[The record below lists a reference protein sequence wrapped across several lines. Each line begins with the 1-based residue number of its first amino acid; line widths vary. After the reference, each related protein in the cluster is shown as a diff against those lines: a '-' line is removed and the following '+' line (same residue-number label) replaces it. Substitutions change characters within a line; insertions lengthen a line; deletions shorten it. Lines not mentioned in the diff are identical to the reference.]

1 MLFSIRRFPLGVALV
16 LIMMKWISETRLH
29 AQDSDTLSENLKLE
43 FRETSWFAG
52 EVATAWVFISS
63 GESPEIEPVGDQGDV
78 RIVGTRVL
86 ELENDDRGNF
96 LGIVEFAPKRA
107 GIRIFPP
114 VVVKDGDTVARTVSR
129 QIVVGEPYKTDAM
142 SFQVEAG
149 KRVVYE
155 GEPLKV
161 SFEWRCDL
169 PMNQIRHVQ
178 LYPEIFNNPDI
189 EIVVPRSD
197 APEELQFGIP
207 VSERRVIAQRFAK
220 GNRFPEN
227 LGVLRFDFYLRFRAP
242 GTYMLPKTR
251 LQCSRLLEDDAQ
263 SNRYAAYFNN
273 ALFERVDSSSPH
285 ERIYA
290 DSDPLEITV
299 RPLPG
304 EGRLDS
310 FSGIF
315 DPQSV
320 SVSIRPPTATV
331 GQLIEIQIDVRSDV
345 CSEMLQIPDMSR
357 QSSMRNRFWV
367 GQEANEIWRSDGRRF
382 VMRARPLTTQIATFP
397 SLSFQVFDSNAGSYR
412 LIKTEPLSFD
422 VKPLDGL
429 TFFPMEKIPGAQI
442 SIAATAEGVW
452 HNQRATT
459 MGDVLNGILDALAS
473 GVWLWFGLGLLILG
487 LGAAWA
493 KEARRRSRDAD
504 YSRKIEA
511 IEGFRKT
518 VSRNSSDFEAL
529 RQLVGDYFGVPSQAL
544 TANDVGALLEKAFS
558 DDKLIGEIREEID
571 ALDLPNYQE
580 EPIAT
585 ERSKSVK
592 EIGGNLIRLLK
603 GSAMILFATGWFGA
617 SEARANTWKEA
628 ESLFAE
634 ALQMAESVPDIEQV
648 NAKFAEAALAYE
660 RSANDGIRPGVSW
673 YNAGNAW
680 FQIGEVGRSI
690 ANYKQSLSRRPFDE
704 RVSGGL
710 QAARGLRIDRFAS
723 GVRESVVSHWGMR
736 AAFSATWLVAAALIV
751 IWIRFRGRYL
761 LIATCLVTLAA
772 TLLGGRI
779 VWGAFSSLG
788 EGVVIAEEIYAR
800 KGPGYAYASAFL
812 DPIHDGLEVK
822 ILEIRSDWLRARVA
836 DGSECWLPQATV
848 QRLVL

>member
-1 MLFSIRRFPLGVALV
+1 MLLSIRGFPLGLSLV
-16 LIMMKWISETRLH
+16 LIMMNGLSETKRYV
-29 AQDSDTLSENLKLE
+29 QDSDTLSENLKLE
-43 FRETSWFAG
+43 FREASWFAG
-52 EVATAWVFISS
+52 EVATAWVYISS
-63 GESPEIEPVGDQGDV
+63 GESPEIEPVGEQGDV
-78 RIVGTRVL
+78 RIVGMRIL
-86 ELENDDRGNF
+86 ELENDDRGDF
-96 LGIVEFAPKRA
+96 LGIIEFAPKRA
-107 GIRIFPP
+107 GIRVFPSI
-114 VVVKDGDTVARTVSR
+114 VIKDGDKLARTASR

-142 SFQVEAG
+142 SFHVETS

-169 PMNQIRHVQ
+169 PMNQIRHMQ

-189 EIVVPRSD
+189 EIIVPRSD
-197 APEELQFGIP
+197 APEESQFGIP

-227 LGVLRFDFYLRFRAP
+227 LGILRFDLYLRFRVP

-290 DSDPLEITV
+290 DSDPLEIAV
-299 RPLPG
+299 RPMPG

-315 DPQSV
+315 DPQSI
-320 SVSIRPPTATV
+320 SVSIRPPTAIV
-331 GQLIEIQIDVRSDV
+331 GQLIEIQIDVHSDV
-345 CSEMLQIPDMSR
+345 CSEMLKIPDMSH
-357 QSSMRNRFWV
+357 QLSMRNRFWV
-367 GQEANEIWRSDGRRF
+367 GQEANEIWRSNGRRF
-382 VMRARPLTTQIATFP
+382 VVRARPLTTQIVAFP

-412 LIKTEPLSFD
+412 LINTEPLAFD
-422 VKPLDGL
+422 VRPRDGS

-459 MGDVLNGILDALAS
+459 MGDVLNGILNALAS
-473 GVWLWFGLGLLILG
+473 GAWLWFGLGLLIFG

-493 KEARRRSRDAD
+493 KEARRRSHDAD
-504 YSRKIEA
+504 YRRKIEA
-511 IEGFRKT
+511 IESFRKT

-529 RQLVGDYFGVPSQAL
+529 RRLVGDYFGVPSQAL
-544 TANDVGALLEKAFS
+544 TANDVGSLLERGLS
-558 DDKLIGEIREEID
+558 DDKLISDIKDEID

-580 EPIAT
+580 EPIAA
-585 ERSKSVK
+585 ERSKSAK
-592 EIGGNLIRLLK
+592 EIGTNLIRLLK
-603 GSAMILFATGWFGA
+603 GSALILLATGWLGGP
-617 SEARANTWKEA
+617 ETRANAWNEA

-648 NAKFAEAALAYE
+648 NAKFAEAAFAYE
-660 RSANDGIRPGVSW
+660 SSANDGIRPGVSW

-680 FQIGEVGRSI
+680 FQAGEVGRSI

-704 RVSGGL
+704 RVSGSL
-710 QAARGLRIDRFAS
+710 EAARRLRIDRFAS
-723 GVRESVVSHWGMR
+723 EVHESVVSYWGMR
-736 AAFSATWLVAAALIV
+736 AAFSVTWLATAALIV

-761 LIATCLVTLAA
+761 LVATCLVTLAA

-779 VWGAFSSLG
+779 VWGALSNRG
-788 EGVVIAEEIYAR
+788 EGVVITEEIYAR

-822 ILEIRSDWLRARVA
+822 ILEIRSDWLRARLA

-848 QRLVL
+848 QRLAL